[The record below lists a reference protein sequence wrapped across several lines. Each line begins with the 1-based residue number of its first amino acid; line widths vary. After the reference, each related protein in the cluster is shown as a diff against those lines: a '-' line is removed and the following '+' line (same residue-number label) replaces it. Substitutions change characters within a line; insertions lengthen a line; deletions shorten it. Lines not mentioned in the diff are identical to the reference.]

1 MNKNPELRESIR
13 MMKSQRTD
21 IEINKMRKESKRMG
35 IDETVE
41 HIERKITI
49 YKI

>member
-1 MNKNPELRESIR
+1 MKKNPELKESIR

-21 IEINKMRKESKRMG
+21 IEINKLRKEGKRMG
-35 IDETVE
+35 NGETVE

-49 YKI
+49 CKI